1 MDFNKPPRVSSD
13 EQGESREDWESYL
26 ADYGE
31 DHRLSVPFGDM
42 EHGDK
47 LADLKQQ
54 LEKSDKSDA
63 SDDTLSSVQQ
73 SDSVGETRE
82 LGATGFSAEYARA
95 GDNAESFLTSV
106 MPHGDVGEKA
116 STRPTG
122 GGEVSSSISVG
133 EAGDDQNQNAEAVNT
148 DTNSVGV
155 RTLDEPQEP
164 GPEQGDAY
172 GQLSE
177 LEKREARR
185 LAARDA
191 IDMYADTMRD
201 RDPGITASDEL
212 ALLDQDFRNDPRY
225 RQYYNEQ
232 LASHS
237 QRILEMRPE
246 VDKIMDEI
254 YTEQGIP
261 NPRTSP
267 AIHQKTRSDS
277 DISSRPRVAT
287 EMASPVTTSGRTAT
301 VESGGRPGAVTSH
314 IVELTEPGGP
324 SPESS
329 APSNSTSVGGNSL
342 RATDLDK
349 YMSELAGVLDDD
361 DFAQLQ
367 DELKILDSKERA
379 TVAQKARD
387 RAKATYF
394 SYLERNKVVVPEEEQ
409 QEVFDKLPEKDRA
422 EYLAISLFDTIDCI
436 AALNHYHED
445 DPNKAL
451 LRMAIAK
458 DLQIT
463 NPNID
468 DVEAWVSQQPLARQ
482 AEIRNAQAKWI
493 NIVDRIMKADKLREE
508 EEAQKKAKQKE
519 AERKKVE
526 QAKAEQQSLE
536 QAKKDFDRAIKCFR
550 ALSKY
555 DKGRSLPEQI
565 HEILGVDIDP
575 GLFTDD
581 GNMSKQCQMVIAKQ
595 ADRINIR
602 SAVEYH
608 AELGGLTNPTPEER
622 SEAFV
627 KSYLV
632 ALKTAEWWAQS
643 DTCLKVS
650 ADVNGKVLNKS
661 LNNYVNARHYNYL
674 VATDKEGRK
683 VLSPIAEAFVRQK
696 FDSYEQ
702 NPTLEFLLN
711 DYDKFYQ
718 TLVGDI
724 ERVANDAVWNH
735 ALSVD
740 QMKSAKTFNLPL
752 VGQKTLNNAGRRK
765 VSRAIAEHPEI
776 LKQASDSRADYLL
789 SILIPEYGNN
799 SKEGSV

>member
-1 MDFNKPPRVSSD
+1 MLLLGGWFGLATAA
-13 EQGESREDWESYL
+13 GE
-26 ADYGE
+26 
-31 DHRLSVPFGDM
+31 
-42 EHGDK
+42 
-47 LADLKQQ
+47 ADLLQQ
-54 LEKSDKSDA
+54 ANQLYSE
-63 SDDTLSSVQQ
+63 
-73 SDSVGETRE
+73 GEYRQ
-82 LGATGFSAEYARA
+82 AA
-95 GDNAESFLTSV
+95 
-106 MPHGDVGEKA
+106 
-116 STRPTG
+116 
-122 GGEVSSSISVG
+122 
-133 EAGDDQNQNAEAVNT
+133 
-148 DTNSVGV
+148 
-155 RTLDEPQEP
+155 
-164 GPEQGDAY
+164 DAY
-172 GQLSE
+172 EQLSE
-177 LEKREARR
+177 SEKLEAER
-185 LAARDA
+185 LATQDA
-191 IDMYADTMRD
+191 IDMYMSAMRGRGATLD
-201 RDPGITASDEL
+201 DEL
-212 ALLDQDFRNDPRY
+212 AILDQDIRNDPRY
-225 RQYYNEQ
+225 RQYYNDQ

-254 YTEQGIP
+254 YTDQGIP
-261 NPRTSP
+261 NPRTLP
-267 AIHQKTRSDS
+267 ATHQKTQSDS
-277 DISSRPRVAT
+277 DASSRPRAAT
-287 EMASPVTTSGRTAT
+287 EMALPAATSGRNAT
-301 VESGGRPGAVTSH
+301 VEPGGRSGAVTSH
-314 IVELTEPGGP
+314 TVELTEPGGP

-422 EYLAISLFDTIDCI
+422 EYLAISLFDTVDRI

-468 DVEAWVSQQPLARQ
+468 DVEAWVSQQPPARQ

-519 AERKKVE
+519 AERKKIE
-526 QAKAEQQSLE
+526 QAKAEQQNLE

-550 ALSKY
+550 ALPKY

-595 ADRINIR
+595 SDRINIR

-661 LNNYVNARHYNYL
+661 LNNYVNARHYNDL

-702 NPTLEFLLN
+702 NPTLDFLLN

-724 ERVANDAVWNH
+724 ERATNDAVWNH

>member
-31 DHRLSVPFGDM
+31 DHRLSVSFGDM

-54 LEKSDKSDA
+54 LEKSDKPDA

-106 MPHGDVGEKA
+106 MPHGGVGEKA
-116 STRPTG
+116 PTRPTG

-155 RTLDEPQEP
+155 RTLDEPQES

-172 GQLSE
+172 EQLSE
-177 LEKREARR
+177 LEKREARQ

-191 IDMYADTMRD
+191 IDMYANMMRD

-254 YTEQGIP
+254 YAEQGIP

-277 DISSRPRVAT
+277 DVSPRPRVAT
-287 EMASPVTTSGRTAT
+287 EMASPAATPGR
-301 VESGGRPGAVTSH
+301 
-314 IVELTEPGGP
+314 
-324 SPESS
+324 PESS
-329 APSNSTSVGGNSL
+329 VPSNSASVGGNSL
-342 RATDLDK
+342 QTTDLDN
-349 YMSELAGVLDDD
+349 YMSELAGVLDDND
-361 DFAQLQ
+361 LVQLQ

-422 EYLAISLFDTIDCI
+422 EYLAISLFDTVDRI

-468 DVEAWVSQQPLARQ
+468 DVEAWVSQQPPARQ

-508 EEAQKKAKQKE
+508 EEARKKAEQKE
-519 AERKKVE
+519 AERKKIE
-526 QAKAEQQSLE
+526 QAKAEQQNLE

-550 ALSKY
+550 ALPKY

-661 LNNYVNARHYNYL
+661 LNNYANARHYNDL

-724 ERVANDAVWNH
+724 ERAANDAVWNH

>member
-31 DHRLSVPFGDM
+31 DHRLSVPLGDM
-42 EHGDK
+42 EYGDK
-47 LADLKQQ
+47 LANLKQQ
-54 LEKSDKSDA
+54 LEKSDKPDA

-73 SDSVGETRE
+73 SDSIGETRE

-95 GDNAESFLTSV
+95 GDNAESFLTGV
-106 MPHGDVGEKA
+106 MPHEGVGQEVADDNTNTNTNAKVE
-116 STRPTG
+116 TK
-122 GGEVSSSISVG
+122 GESQMP
-133 EAGDDQNQNAEAVNT
+133 E
-148 DTNSVGV
+148 
-155 RTLDEPQEP
+155 L
-164 GPEQGDAY
+164 EQGDAY
-172 GQLSE
+172 EQLSE
-177 LEKREARR
+177 SEKLEAER
-185 LAARDA
+185 LATQDA
-191 IDMYADTMRD
+191 IDMYMSAMRGRGATLD
-201 RDPGITASDEL
+201 DEL
-212 ALLDQDFRNDPRY
+212 AILDQDIRNDPVYRRY
-225 RQYYNEQ
+225 YDVQ
-232 LASHS
+232 LASRS
-237 QRILEMRPE
+237 QRILRQKQPNYSAPSVDEAE
-246 VDKIMDEI
+246 VDKIMDEV
-254 YTEQGIP
+254 YSNNDLP
-261 NPRTSP
+261 NPRVSGGVE
-267 AIHQKTRSDS
+267 AEKRLGD
-277 DISSRPRVAT
+277 DGSSKSF
-287 EMASPVTTSGRTAT
+287 EET
-301 VESGGRPGAVTSH
+301 VEP
-314 IVELTEPGGP
+314 
-324 SPESS
+324 
-329 APSNSTSVGGNSL
+329 
-342 RATDLDK
+342 TDLDQ
-349 YMSELAGVLDDD
+349 YMTELTGVLDDGD
-361 DFAQLQ
+361 LAQLHE
-367 DELKILDSKERA
+367 ELKILDDKDRA
-379 TVAQKARD
+379 TVAQKART

-422 EYLAISLFDTIDCI
+422 EYLAISLFDTVDRI

-463 NPNID
+463 NPNIG
-468 DVEAWVSQQPLARQ
+468 DVEAWVSQQSLARQ
-482 AEIRNAQAKWI
+482 AEIRNAQAKWMD
-493 NIVDRIMKADKLREE
+493 IVDRIMKADKLREE
-508 EEAQKKAKQKE
+508 EEARKKAEQKE
-519 AERKKVE
+519 AERKKIE
-526 QAKAEQQSLE
+526 QEKAEQQNLE
-536 QAKKDFDRAIKCFR
+536 QAKKDFDRVIKCFR
-550 ALSKY
+550 ALPKY

-602 SAVEYH
+602 SALEYH
-608 AELGGLTNPTPEER
+608 AELGWLTNPTPEER

-632 ALKTAEWWAQS
+632 ALKTAVWWAQS
-643 DTCLKVS
+643 YTCLKVS

-661 LNNYVNARHYNYL
+661 LNNYVNARHYNDL

-683 VLSPIAEAFVRQK
+683 VLSPIAEAFVKQK

-724 ERVANDAVWNH
+724 ERAANDAVWNH

-752 VGQKTLNNAGRRK
+752 VGQKTLNNAGRRRI
-765 VSRAIAEHPEI
+765 SEAIAEHPEI
-776 LKQASDSRADYLL
+776 IKQPSDTRASYLL
-789 SILIPEYGNN
+789 SLLIPEYGNN
-799 SKEGSV
+799 S